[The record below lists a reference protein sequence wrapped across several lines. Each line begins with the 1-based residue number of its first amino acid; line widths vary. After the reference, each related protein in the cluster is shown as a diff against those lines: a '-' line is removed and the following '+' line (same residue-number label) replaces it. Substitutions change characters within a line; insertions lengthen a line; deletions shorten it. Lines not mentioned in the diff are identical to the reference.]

1 MSLRATRQYVEIL
14 AAGGAGG
21 VARVTRQYVE
31 ILAAGA
37 GGVARVTRQY
47 VEILSIPMT
56 VSAADVLSLSDDTV
70 LIYEVSATDSV
81 ALSDQ
86 AIGEYVRTV
95 IDTLVLTDEAVG
107 DVELVR
113 YEVDSLSLT
122 DGAIFDAVWRRG
134 TGDTLTL
141 QDEALVAVVF
151 ITEAFDWLVLT
162 DAASRVVSASDVL
175 VLSEQVDVDQIL
187 GVTDALVLSDAS
199 SSFTVRPRAAS
210 DALIFTEIVIPGFT
224 TERAATDAL
233 SLSETAIGDYCKVA
247 TDSLVLSDDA
257 DFEFVRLI
265 ADTLVLSDD
274 ATVIGVFGREAHD
287 FLTFGDAAN
296 LDREIDG
303 SAIDALSLIEQAGAV
318 FEAVDTLSL
327 SDAAEAV
334 SSLVAYDTLIL
345 VESAEFTRDRASALD
360 TLILVDIASYNIT
373 RYVSTRDHLA
383 LDEYAWP
390 GFHRVIATDA
400 LQTSYT
406 DFDPETLET
415 FLVYEGLL
423 DTAKVSV
430 VYFAPKEAG
439 DHLSFGERAVA
450 IKILA
455 AAIAATASDSLVLT
469 DEART
474 NITASVADSFFPADT
489 AEAVVAKLLEDELSL
504 LDTASFNINRNS
516 LAVSDSLE
524 LSESVLWY
532 NQLEDYLCVYHPF
545 AGTGPSSAP
554 TPPPL
559 ELEGPISGITV
570 PFQLVYPVTGPF
582 SDTLSLRAPNL
593 GNRDK
598 LQMNRISRETRGG
611 TLIVFADPMWPK
623 IQTLALDFSG
633 LTETEASGLHTFMD
647 DHLGQ
652 EIGILDWEH
661 RFWKGVI
668 TDLAKPIVQDGRGC
682 KYSVGFEFEGE
693 MATYDPGP

>member
-1 MSLRATRQYVEIL
+1 MSLRVTRQCVEIL
-14 AAGGAGG
+14 AAGDGA
-21 VARVTRQYVE
+21 
-31 ILAAGA
+31 
-37 GGVARVTRQY
+37 ARVTRQY
-47 VEILSIPMT
+47 VEILSSVAIS
-56 VSAADVLSLSDDTV
+56 VSASDVLNLTDGTFLIHTV
-70 LIYEVSATDSV
+70 TATDLL

-86 AIGEYVRTV
+86 AIGEYVRPV
-95 IDTLVLTDEAVG
+95 VDAIVLTDEAIA

-113 YEVDSLSLT
+113 YAVDSLSLT

-141 QDEALVAVVF
+141 QDEALVAAVF

-162 DAASRVVSASDVL
+162 DVAIRIVSAYDVF
-175 VLSEQVDVDQIL
+175 VLSEQVDVDLIL

-199 SSFTVRPRAAS
+199 SSFTVRPRVAS
-210 DALIFTEIVIPGFT
+210 DALIFTEIVTPGFT
-224 TERAATDAL
+224 TERAVTDAL

-265 ADTLVLSDD
+265 ADILVLSDD
-274 ATVIGVFGREAHD
+274 ATVIGVFGREVHD

-296 LDREIDG
+296 LDREIDV
-303 SAIDALSLIEQAGAV
+303 SATDALSLIEQAGAV
-318 FEAVDTLSL
+318 FEAVDTLTL
-327 SDAAEAV
+327 SDTATAV
-334 SSLVAYDTLIL
+334 SSLVAYDTLIF
-345 VESAEFTRDRASALD
+345 VELAEITRDRVSASD
-360 TLILVDIASYNIT
+360 TPILVDVASYNIT
-373 RYVSTRDHLA
+373 RYVSTRDYLT

-390 GFHRVIATDA
+390 GFHRVTATDA
-400 LQTSYT
+400 LQTSYI
-406 DFDPETLET
+406 DIDPETFET
-415 FLVYEGLL
+415 FTVYEGLQ
-423 DTAKVSV
+423 DTAVISI
-430 VYFAPKEAG
+430 VYFAPKEVE
-439 DHLSFGERAVA
+439 DHLSFGESAVA

-455 AAIAATASDSLVLT
+455 AAIAATASDNLVLT
-469 DEART
+469 DESRT
-474 NITASVADSFFPADT
+474 NVTLSAVDSFSPIDT
-489 AEAVVAKLLEDELSL
+489 AQAVVAKLLEDELSL
-504 LDTASFNINRNS
+504 LDTASFNVNRNS
-516 LAVSDSLE
+516 LAASDSLE

-633 LTETEASGLHTFMD
+633 LTEIEASGLHTFMD